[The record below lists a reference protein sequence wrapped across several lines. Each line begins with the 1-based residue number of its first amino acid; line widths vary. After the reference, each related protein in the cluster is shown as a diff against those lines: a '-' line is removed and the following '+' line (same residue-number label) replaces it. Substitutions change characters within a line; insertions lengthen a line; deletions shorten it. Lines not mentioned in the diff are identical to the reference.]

1 MENVPLSV
9 IIVGPYLLQYVFL
22 FTGILRVFT
31 IFLSIFDFQKL
42 ISAPQFVTDKL
53 CISSV
58 IHQSMMINS
67 ISVINSELGGTFLPR
82 PSAP

>member
-1 MENVPLSV
+1 LGFQELNHSFCWFL
-9 IIVGPYLLQYVFL
+9 VFL
-22 FTGILRVFT
+22 FTGILRVFI

-53 CISSV
+53 GIYSV